1 MQVRKIEKDIEK
13 ALTDLTATGPILK
26 GSLSKVT
33 LGNKTRTP
41 GLRVAYLLTYK
52 GEGNTTK
59 SLYVRK
65 GEVTEVKRMIR
76 NYQKLK
82 VAIGKLLDL
91 NVKLFK
97 SRHIAAKGNAQW
109 AARRKARRLA

>member
-1 MQVRKIEKDIEK
+1 MQARKIEQDIEK
-13 ALTDLTATGPILK
+13 TLKALASTGAILK
-26 GSLSKVT
+26 GSISKVT
-33 LGNKTRTP
+33 LGQKTRTP
-41 GLRVAYLLTYK
+41 GQRVAHLLTYK

-65 GEVTEVKRMIR
+65 DQVAEVERLIR

-82 VAIGKLLDL
+82 VALAKLLDL

-97 SRHIAAKGNAQW
+97 SRQIAARGD
-109 AARRKARRLA
+109 AR